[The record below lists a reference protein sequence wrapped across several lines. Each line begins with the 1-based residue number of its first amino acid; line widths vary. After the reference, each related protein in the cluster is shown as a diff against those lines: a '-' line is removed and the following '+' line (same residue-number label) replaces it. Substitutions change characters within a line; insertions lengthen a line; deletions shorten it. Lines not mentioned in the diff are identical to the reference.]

1 MNIRINC
8 VGKIKEKYLVQGIS
22 EYAKRL
28 SRYAKIQV
36 IEVGDEKAPESLSLA
51 GEQLVREKEGARLK
65 KYFRQDGVKVILA
78 IDGKS
83 FSSEEFSE
91 QLQQYGVS
99 GKSQLDFIIGGSLGL
114 DDDIIKQADLLL
126 SFSKFTFP
134 HQLMRLILL
143 EQIYRAFRIAKG
155 EPYHK

>member
-1 MNIRINC
+1 MNIRIIC

-22 EYAKRL
+22 EYSKRL

-36 IEVGDEKAPESLSLA
+36 IEVEDEKAPESLSPTE
-51 GEQLVREKEGARLK
+51 EQLIREKEGTRLK
-65 KYFRQDGVKVILA
+65 KHFRQDGVKIILA

-83 FSSEEFSE
+83 LSSEEFSN
-91 QLQQYGVS
+91 QIQQYGVS
-99 GKSQLDFIIGGSLGL
+99 GKSQFDFIIGGSLGL
-114 DDDIIKQADLLL
+114 DENIIKEADLLL

>member
-1 MNIRINC
+1 MNIRIIC

-36 IEVGDEKAPESLSLA
+36 IEVGDERAPESLSHA
-51 GEQLVREKEGARLK
+51 EEQLVREKEGARLK
-65 KYFRQDGVKVILA
+65 KHFRQDGIKIILA

-91 QLQQYGVS
+91 QLQHYGVS
-99 GKSQLDFIIGGSLGL
+99 GKSQFDFIIGGSLGL

-126 SFSKFTFP
+126 SFSKFTLP

-143 EQIYRAFRIAKG
+143 EQIYRAFRIANG